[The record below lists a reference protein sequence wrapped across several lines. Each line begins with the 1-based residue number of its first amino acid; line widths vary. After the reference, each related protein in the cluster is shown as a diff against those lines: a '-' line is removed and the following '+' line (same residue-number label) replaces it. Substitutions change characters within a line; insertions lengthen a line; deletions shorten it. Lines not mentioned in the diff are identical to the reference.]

1 MTPKK
6 KIIIIAAAFSAFTVL
21 MIILAVI
28 TSHQYLTISFDSS
41 KYSSV
46 ILYKG
51 TDTKTENTIAPTKT
65 VIEKSIQSGKE
76 YFLPKGT
83 YFLVAKSKDNIVS
96 ILQRGILLGS
106 DKKSV
111 FVHTLQLG
119 SPAGP
124 DFQMHWWQN
133 IRPGTWRMWPLPW
146 PGRKDRAGWLSLL
159 TSFLLM
165 LLIASVAVLLAI
177 LVFQNQQKVSPPA
190 PVPSSESAT
199 GSGSGSGSP
208 SQSSG
213 EPSSGESSSG
223 EPSELES
230 RSDTPSM
237 EQPSGDSSGPG
248 SPSPERK
255 L

>member
-21 MIILAVI
+21 MIILAII
-28 TSHQYLTISFDSS
+28 TSRQYLTISFDSS

-106 DKKSV
+106 DYKYTNSYLQKLTNENKKAIDSAI
-111 FVHTLQLG
+111 LG
-119 SPAGP
+119 SNSKIST
-124 DFQMHWWQN
+124 FYTIKN
-133 IRPGTWRMWPLPW
+133 E
-146 PGRKDRAGWLSLL
+146 
-159 TSFLLM
+159 
-165 LLIASVAVLLAI
+165 AVLEKGDWAI
-177 LVFQNQQKVSPPA
+177 AALVFN
-190 PVPSSESAT
+190 
-199 GSGSGSGSP
+199 GSGTDLNRDTLKVVLEKKDSKWVVKCKPMISISKYDCSAP
-208 SQSSG
+208 QSTLNKANTIDITTQRPLMPNYNLNKKKG
-213 EPSSGESSSG
+213 
-223 EPSELES
+223 
-230 RSDTPSM
+230 TP
-237 EQPSGDSSGPG
+237 DV
-248 SPSPERK
+248 
-255 L
+255 

>member
-28 TSHQYLTISFDSS
+28 TSRQHLTISFDSS

-83 YFLVAKSKDNIVS
+83 DNIVS

-111 FVHTLQLG
+111 SLDYKYTNSYLQKLTNENKKAIDSAILG
-119 SPAGP
+119 SNSKISNFYTIKNEAVLEKGDWAIAALVFNGAGTDLNRDTLKVVLEKKNSKWVVKCKP
-124 DFQMHWWQN
+124 MISISKYDCSAPQN
-133 IRPGTWRMWPLPW
+133 ILN
-146 PGRKDRAGWLSLL
+146 KA
-159 TSFLLM
+159 
-165 LLIASVAVLLAI
+165 
-177 LVFQNQQKVSPPA
+177 N
-190 PVPSSESAT
+190 
-199 GSGSGSGSP
+199 
-208 SQSSG
+208 
-213 EPSSGESSSG
+213 
-223 EPSELES
+223 
-230 RSDTPSM
+230 SM
-237 EQPSGDSSGPG
+237 EIVTQRPFMPNYNIGNTNKVDRY
-248 SPSPERK
+248 E
-255 L
+255 

>member
-28 TSHQYLTISFDSS
+28 TSRQYLTISFDSS

-111 FVHTLQLG
+111 SLDYKYTNSYLQKLTNENKKTIDSAILG
-119 SPAGP
+119 SNSKIST
-124 DFQMHWWQN
+124 FYTIKN
-133 IRPGTWRMWPLPW
+133 E
-146 PGRKDRAGWLSLL
+146 
-159 TSFLLM
+159 
-165 LLIASVAVLLAI
+165 AVLEKGDWAI
-177 LVFQNQQKVSPPA
+177 AALVFN
-190 PVPSSESAT
+190 
-199 GSGSGSGSP
+199 GSGTDLNRDTLKVV
-208 SQSSG
+208 
-213 EPSSGESSSG
+213 
-223 EPSELES
+223 LEKKDS
-230 RSDTPSM
+230 KWVVKCKPMISISKYDCSAPQNVLNKANSM
-237 EQPSGDSSGPG
+237 EIVTQRPFMPNYNIGNTNKVDRY
-248 SPSPERK
+248 E
-255 L
+255 

>member
-28 TSHQYLTISFDSS
+28 TSRQYLTISFDSS

-76 YFLPKGT
+76 YFLPKG
-83 YFLVAKSKDNIVS
+83 KDNIVS

-111 FVHTLQLG
+111 SLDYKYTNSYLQKLTNENKKAIDSAILG
-119 SPAGP
+119 SNSKIST
-124 DFQMHWWQN
+124 FYTIKN
-133 IRPGTWRMWPLPW
+133 E
-146 PGRKDRAGWLSLL
+146 
-159 TSFLLM
+159 
-165 LLIASVAVLLAI
+165 AVLEKGDWAI
-177 LVFQNQQKVSPPA
+177 AALVFSGAGTDLNRDTLKVVLEKKDSKWVVKCKPMISISKYDCSA
-190 PVPSSESAT
+190 P
-199 GSGSGSGSP
+199 
-208 SQSSG
+208 QSTLNKANTIDITTQRPLMPNYNLNKKKG
-213 EPSSGESSSG
+213 
-223 EPSELES
+223 
-230 RSDTPSM
+230 TP
-237 EQPSGDSSGPG
+237 DV
-248 SPSPERK
+248 
-255 L
+255 

>member
-21 MIILAVI
+21 MIILAII
-28 TSHQYLTISFDSS
+28 TSRQYLTISFDSS

-111 FVHTLQLG
+111 SLDYKYTNSYLQKLTNENKKAIDSAILG
-119 SPAGP
+119 SNSKISTFYTIKNEAVLEKGDWAIAALVFNGSGTDLNRDTLKVVLEKKDSKWVVKCKPMISISKYDCSAP
-124 DFQMHWWQN
+124 QN
-133 IRPGTWRMWPLPW
+133 ILN
-146 PGRKDRAGWLSLL
+146 KA
-159 TSFLLM
+159 
-165 LLIASVAVLLAI
+165 
-177 LVFQNQQKVSPPA
+177 N
-190 PVPSSESAT
+190 
-199 GSGSGSGSP
+199 
-208 SQSSG
+208 
-213 EPSSGESSSG
+213 
-223 EPSELES
+223 
-230 RSDTPSM
+230 SM
-237 EQPSGDSSGPG
+237 EIVTQRPLMPNYNIGNTNKVDRY
-248 SPSPERK
+248 E
-255 L
+255 

>member
-111 FVHTLQLG
+111 SLDYKYTNSYLQKLTNENKKAIDSAILG
-119 SPAGP
+119 SNSKIST
-124 DFQMHWWQN
+124 FYIIKN
-133 IRPGTWRMWPLPW
+133 E
-146 PGRKDRAGWLSLL
+146 
-159 TSFLLM
+159 
-165 LLIASVAVLLAI
+165 AVLEKGDWAI
-177 LVFQNQQKVSPPA
+177 AALVFN
-190 PVPSSESAT
+190 
-199 GSGSGSGSP
+199 GSGTDLNRDTLKIV
-208 SQSSG
+208 
-213 EPSSGESSSG
+213 
-223 EPSELES
+223 LEKK
-230 RSDTPSM
+230 
-237 EQPSGDSSGPG
+237 DS
-248 SPSPERK
+248 K
-255 L
+255 

>member
-28 TSHQYLTISFDSS
+28 TSRQYLTISFDSS

-51 TDTKTENTIAPTKT
+51 TDTKTENTIAHTKT

-111 FVHTLQLG
+111 
-119 SPAGP
+119 
-124 DFQMHWWQN
+124 
-133 IRPGTWRMWPLPW
+133 
-146 PGRKDRAGWLSLL
+146 SLDYKY
-159 TSFLLM
+159 T
-165 LLIASVAVLLAI
+165 
-177 LVFQNQQKVSPPA
+177 N
-190 PVPSSESAT
+190 
-199 GSGSGSGSP
+199 
-208 SQSSG
+208 
-213 EPSSGESSSG
+213 
-223 EPSELES
+223 
-230 RSDTPSM
+230 
-237 EQPSGDSSGPG
+237 
-248 SPSPERK
+248 
-255 L
+255 